1 MPTFEPLL
9 VDTRTACQMLGIKRT
24 LLFRYLAE
32 GSLRRCKIGRKTVVP
47 MSDIK
52 SFVAARIA

>member
-9 VDTRTACQMLGIKRT
+9 VDTRTACQLLGIKRT
-24 LLFRYLAE
+24 LLFRYLSD
-32 GSLRRCKIGRKTVVP
+32 GTLRRCKIGRKTAIP